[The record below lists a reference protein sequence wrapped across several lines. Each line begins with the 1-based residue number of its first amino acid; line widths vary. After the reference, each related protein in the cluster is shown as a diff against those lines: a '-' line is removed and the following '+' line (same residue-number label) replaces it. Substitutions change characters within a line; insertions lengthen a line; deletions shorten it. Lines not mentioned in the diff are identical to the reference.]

1 MGSHKSG
8 GEGAEKR
15 PTQQDVARRAGVSR
29 ATVSYV
35 LNGLPNGRVPI
46 SDETRLRVRQAIAEL
61 GYVPDASAQALRSGS
76 TRTIGLIFPDMQNP
90 HFWQTAD
97 GVEQATRAAG
107 YHLLLSSMDLN
118 PQVGQDVLRDL
129 SRRRIDGLILMG
141 AFIKRSEAAKN
152 TLSELLTRRL
162 PIVEITDDHAID
174 YDVDCVTSDYR
185 QVTAVLLSH
194 FLALGHR
201 RIGMIYGVPAPDMG
215 LDRLEPYQDSLRA
228 AGLPLD
234 PELVVNCGITTEAGY
249 QAARLLLG
257 LATPPTAILAI
268 NDLLA
273 IGALRAAG
281 DLGLRVP
288 ADLSLA
294 SYDDIPAAQYLV
306 PRLTTASKDA
316 FRLGQEA
323 ARLLL
328 ARLEDPGRERQ
339 TEVVPARV
347 IFRESTGP
355 APQH

>member
-1 MGSHKSG
+1 MSPRTRS
-8 GEGAEKR
+8 AVTAAKR

-35 LNGLPNGRVPI
+35 LNSRANGRVPI
-46 SDETRLRVRQAIAEL
+46 SDETRERVLRAIAEL

-76 TRTIGLIFPDMQNP
+76 THTIGLIIPDMNNP

-97 GVEQATRAAG
+97 GIEQTVRSAG
-107 YHLLLSSMDLN
+107 YHLLLSSMDLS
-118 PQVGQDVLRDL
+118 PQVGQDILRDL

-141 AFIKRSEAAKN
+141 TFINRSEAAKN

-162 PIVEITDDHAID
+162 PIVEITDHHPID
-174 YDVDCVTSDYR
+174 YDVDFVASDYHE
-185 QVTAVLLSH
+185 VTPVLMAHLLS
-194 FLALGHR
+194 LGHR
-201 RIGMIYGVPAPDMG
+201 RIGLIYGVAAADLG
-215 LDRLEPYQDSLRA
+215 LDRLQPYQDSLRA
-228 AGLPLD
+228 AGLPDD
-234 PELVVNCGITTEAGY
+234 PELVVNCGTTTEAGY
-249 QAARLLLG
+249 QAARQLLA

-273 IGALRAAG
+273 IGAMRAAG
-281 DLGLRVP
+281 DLGLRIP
-288 ADLSLA
+288 ADLSLV

-328 ARLEDPGRERQ
+328 ARLADPSLERQ
-339 TEVVPARV
+339 TRAVPTQV

-355 APQH
+355 APRR